1 MKLGC
6 FPYLLHSFPQG
17 SSMQQ
22 GMLLC
27 HSWGEEEEEE
37 EA

>member
-1 MKLGC
+1 MLHLWSHILN
-6 FPYLLHSFPQG
+6 YLYSLC
-17 SSMQQ
+17 MQQ